1 MLKELFGDVICL
13 PPSPSLPPSLEHF
26 VTVEGSP
33 LALLYILRRFIVRV
47 FRLAISFMA
56 WNQRPGQQ
64 PGYNPAYVSIILLG
78 MGVILL
84 LVTNIRVHFKSIK
97 LTFSQFGIGLGFR
110 FNISGK
116 MQTLSDPIIVL
127 QEVKLLSGN
136 RILCLPQYSVLI
148 LAF

>member
-1 MLKELFGDVICL
+1 ML
-13 PPSPSLPPSLEHF
+13 PSPSLPPSLEHILSL
-26 VTVEGSP
+26 VKDLRCYYISNP
-33 LALLYILRRFIVRV
+33 LIVRV

-64 PGYNPAYVSIILLG
+64 PGYNPAYVSIIMLSIV
-78 MGVILL
+78 VILL
-84 LVTNIRVHFKSIK
+84 SVTFVSHKLTSVHFK
-97 LTFSQFGIGLGFR
+97 FYSQFAIGLGFR

-116 MQTLSDPIIVL
+116 MQPLSGPLIVL
-127 QEVKLLSGN
+127 QEAKLLSGN

>member
-1 MLKELFGDVICL
+1 
-13 PPSPSLPPSLEHF
+13 
-26 VTVEGSP
+26 
-33 LALLYILRRFIVRV
+33 
-47 FRLAISFMA
+47 MA

-84 LVTNIRVHFKSIK
+84 LVTNIRVHFKPIK
-97 LTFSQFGIGLGFR
+97 LTFMVNLGLGLGFR

-116 MQTLSDPIIVL
+116 MQTLTDPLIVL

>member
-1 MLKELFGDVICL
+1 MH
-13 PPSPSLPPSLEHF
+13 PPPPLPSLPPSNIL
-26 VTVEGSP
+26 S
-33 LALLYILRRFIVRV
+33 LLKDLRWHYCISRPFIVRV

-97 LTFSQFGIGLGFR
+97 LTFMVNLG
-110 FNISGK
+110 
-116 MQTLSDPIIVL
+116 
-127 QEVKLLSGN
+127 
-136 RILCLPQYSVLI
+136 
-148 LAF
+148 

>member
-1 MLKELFGDVICL
+1 MHP
-13 PPSPSLPPSLEHF
+13 PPSPSLPPSFEHF

-33 LALLYILRRFIVRV
+33 LALLYISRPFIVTV

-97 LTFSQFGIGLGFR
+97 LTFMVNLG
-110 FNISGK
+110 
-116 MQTLSDPIIVL
+116 
-127 QEVKLLSGN
+127 
-136 RILCLPQYSVLI
+136 
-148 LAF
+148 

>member
-1 MLKELFGDVICL
+1 
-13 PPSPSLPPSLEHF
+13 
-26 VTVEGSP
+26 
-33 LALLYILRRFIVRV
+33 
-47 FRLAISFMA
+47 
-56 WNQRPGQQ
+56 
-64 PGYNPAYVSIILLG
+64 

-97 LTFSQFGIGLGFR
+97 LTFMVNLGYIGLGFR

-116 MQTLSDPIIVL
+116 MQTLSDPLIVL